1 MMDIWEEVLYFVRL
15 MTLLSFPVS
24 PPEGRLQSMVAQQN
38 LDQFRVIEASHVL
51 VVDVFASAL
60 SV

>member
-1 MMDIWEEVLYFVRL
+1 MMDIWEGALYFVQL
-15 MTLLSFPVS
+15 MTPLSFPVS
-24 PPEGRLQSMVAQQN
+24 PPEGRLQSMVVQQN

-51 VVDVFASAL
+51 VADVFAWAL

>member
-1 MMDIWEEVLYFVRL
+1 MMDIWEGALYFVQL
-15 MTLLSFPVS
+15 MILLSFPVS
-24 PPEGRLQSMVAQQN
+24 PPEDRLQSMVVQQN
-38 LDQFRVIEASHVL
+38 LDQSRVIEASHVL